1 MRPRREFT
9 VAVFVVDGDRVL
21 LHYHAK
27 LGRWLPPG
35 GHIEPNELPDEAA
48 VREVEEETGLRV
60 ELVGERALPL
70 ATPVQLVRPAGI
82 QLENIGHDHEHIDLI
97 YFAIPTVPG
106 QPPRGAHAQAT
117 RAGWYR
123 LDELPAL
130 GADAEIQAWAARA
143 VTAVAAWR
151 ARRG

>member
-48 VREVEEETGLRV
+48 VREVVEETGLEV

-82 QLENIGHDHEHIDLI
+82 QLENIGHDHEHIDLV
-97 YFAIPTVPG
+97 YFAVPRVAG
-106 QPPRGAHAQAT
+106 QVPHGTHAQAS

-123 LDELPAL
+123 LDELAAL
-130 GADAEIQAWAARA
+130 GADAEIQAWAVRA
-143 VTAVAAWR
+143 VATVGAWR
-151 ARRG
+151 R